1 MDQREGKEKFHMP
14 VSFLRWSGYE
24 EPIFSA
30 RASQRKDT
38 HFMEESGRPFKS
50 GLVALIGPPN
60 AGKSTLLNT
69 IIGEKVA
76 IVSPKPQTTRNQ
88 ISGIHTREDAQV
100 VFLDTPGI
108 HQSRMRLNRCM
119 VDAAWKAL
127 YGADMVILM
136 LDGYRYASR
145 PDLWDKDLA
154 SVVRNLAKSSL
165 PLCVV
170 LNKIDMIGSR
180 ERLFPLLAKCQK
192 QWPDT
197 DVFPVS
203 AAKGTNVDRL
213 MDTIIATLP
222 AGPPMYDKD
231 QLSTLPL
238 RFMVTE
244 IIREKLFLTMQEE
257 LPYNLA
263 VDIDAWEENPASGL
277 LEITATIYVSKPG
290 YKGMIIGKGGK
301 TLKKIGSMARPEI
314 VELVGSKVF
323 LELWVKVKSQ
333 WTDDRQFLTGLG
345 LE

>member
-1 MDQREGKEKFHMP
+1 VG
-14 VSFLRWSGYE
+14 
-24 EPIFSA
+24 
-30 RASQRKDT
+30 SQLKDINQ
-38 HFMEESGRPFKS
+38 MEESNRPFKS

-88 ISGIHTREDAQV
+88 ISGIHTRDDAQV

-108 HQSRMRLNRCM
+108 HQSRLRLNRCM

-136 LDGYRYASR
+136 LDGHRYASR
-145 PDLWDKDLA
+145 PELWEKDLA
-154 SVVRNLAKSSL
+154 SVGRNLAKSSL
-165 PLCVV
+165 PLCIA
-170 LNKIDMIGSR
+170 LNKIDKVSSR
-180 ERLFPLLAKCQK
+180 ERLFPLLARCQK

-197 DVFPVS
+197 DVFPIS
-203 AAKGTNVDRL
+203 AARGTNVDLL
-213 MDTIIATLP
+213 MDMVIATLP
-222 AGPPMYDKD
+222 YGPPLYDRD

-263 VDIDAWEENPASGL
+263 VDIDAWNEDPGSGL

-314 VELVGSKVF
+314 VELVGSKIF
-323 LELWVKVKSQ
+323 LELWVKVKSR
-333 WTDDRQFLTGLG
+333 WNEDRQFLTGLG